1 MELATLLPA
10 TFAGS
15 AMISFTGLLIV
26 GVVAVAVPLFLGL
39 VPAVKVPAV
48 VLEILGGVL
57 VGPAVLG
64 WVHLDVAVR
73 VISDLGLGF
82 LLFMAGFEIDL
93 RRFDRR
99 VLNLAGRAF
108 VLSAVLALLLAYG
121 LRLGGE
127 VRDGLLVGITLMA
140 TSLGVLV
147 PILKDADQTQTYF
160 GRLIMA
166 AGSIAE
172 LAPLVLL
179 SVFFSASSTN
189 PSVELGLLAGFIGF
203 TAVAVVVIQRIRRW
217 GPLREV
223 VQRLEN
229 TSSQLRVRLAI
240 TFALA
245 FSAVA
250 EHFGLAMILGAFL
263 AGVIV
268 RRTDESPAS
277 QEEFQSKLE
286 AIGFGF
292 LIPVFFVSTGVGLDI
307 TSLFHSTRAIIDVP
321 IFLVALLVVRGL
333 PALLYVR
340 AVGRTRAVAAGF
352 MQATSLTFIVVA
364 TTIGVQTGH
373 QRTST
378 AAALVVALL
387 SVIIY
392 PPVALQMLKS
402 ARGPPGVTPP
412 GSPAGPF
419 LGRQRA
425 VTARRPPARARP
437 RRLGVA
443 AGNPAG
449 SGRRRRQRNPRWRG
463 RRRRRA

>member
-1 MELATLLPA
+1 
-10 TFAGS
+10 
-15 AMISFTGLLIV
+15 
-26 GVVAVAVPLFLGL
+26 
-39 VPAVKVPAV
+39 
-48 VLEILGGVL
+48 
-57 VGPAVLG
+57 
-64 WVHLDVAVR
+64 VHLDVAVR

-108 VLSAVLALLLAYG
+108 VLSAVLALLFAYG
-121 LRLGGE
+121 LQLGGA

-166 AGSIAE
+166 AGSVAE

-203 TAVAVVVIQRIRRW
+203 TAVAVVVIQRIRSW

-250 EHFGLAMILGAFL
+250 EHFGLATILG
-263 AGVIV
+263 
-268 RRTDESPAS
+268 
-277 QEEFQSKLE
+277 
-286 AIGFGF
+286 
-292 LIPVFFVSTGVGLDI
+292 
-307 TSLFHSTRAIIDVP
+307 HSW
-321 IFLVALLVVRGL
+321 
-333 PALLYVR
+333 
-340 AVGRTRAVAAGF
+340 
-352 MQATSLTFIVVA
+352 
-364 TTIGVQTGH
+364 
-373 QRTST
+373 
-378 AAALVVALL
+378 
-387 SVIIY
+387 
-392 PPVALQMLKS
+392 
-402 ARGPPGVTPP
+402 P
-412 GSPAGPF
+412 GSSCAGPTS
-419 LGRQRA
+419 R
-425 VTARRPPARARP
+425 RP
-437 RRLGVA
+437 RRRSSRASWRRSALG
-443 AGNPAG
+443 
-449 SGRRRRQRNPRWRG
+449 S
-463 RRRRRA
+463 

>member
-1 MELATLLPA
+1 
-10 TFAGS
+10 
-15 AMISFTGLLIV
+15 MISFTSLLIV

-48 VLEILGGVL
+48 VLEILGGIL
-57 VGPAVLG
+57 VGPTVLG

-73 VISDLGLGF
+73 VVSDLGLGF

-99 VLNLAGRAF
+99 LLILVSQAF
-108 VLSAVLALLLAYG
+108 VVSLALALLVAYG
-121 LRLGGE
+121 LQLGGQ
-127 VRDGLLVGITLMA
+127 VRDGLLVGITLVA

-147 PILKDADQTQTYF
+147 PILHDAGQTETIF

-166 AGSIAE
+166 AGSLAE

-179 SVFFSASSTN
+179 SVFFSASSKN
-189 PSVELGLLAGFIGF
+189 PGAELGLLAGFVGL
-203 TAVAVVVIQRIRRW
+203 TAAIVVVTQRVRVW

-223 VQRLEN
+223 VHRLEN

-250 EHFGLAMILGAFL
+250 EHFGLATILGAFL
-263 AGVIV
+263 AGIIV
-268 RRTDESPAS
+268 RRTDETPAS
-277 QEEFQSKLE
+277 QEEFQGKLE

-307 TSLFHSTRAIIDVP
+307 TALFHSTRAIILVP
-321 IFLVALLVVRGL
+321 VFLVALLVVRGL

-340 AVGRTRAVAAGF
+340 VVGRTRAVAAGF

-364 TTIGVQTGH
+364 TVIGVQTGH

-378 AAALVVALL
+378 AAALVVAGLL
-387 SVIIY
+387 SVVIY
-392 PPVALQMLKS
+392 PPVALRMLM
-402 ARGPPGVTPP
+402 
-412 GSPAGPF
+412 SPAG
-419 LGRQRA
+419 
-425 VTARRPPARARP
+425 RPVSPA
-437 RRLGVA
+437 
-443 AGNPAG
+443 PAP
-449 SGRRRRQRNPRWRG
+449 SPEPDPS
-463 RRRRRA
+463 

>member
-1 MELATLLPA
+1 
-10 TFAGS
+10 
-15 AMISFTGLLIV
+15 MISFSSLLIV
-26 GVVAVAVPLFLGL
+26 GAVAVAVPLFLGL

-48 VLEILGGVL
+48 VLEILGGIL
-57 VGPAVLG
+57 VGPTVLG

-73 VISDLGLGF
+73 VIADLGLGF

-99 VLNLAGRAF
+99 ILVLVSRAF
-108 VLSAVLALLLAYG
+108 VFSLVLALLVAYG
-121 LRLGGE
+121 LQLGGQ
-127 VRDGLLVGITLMA
+127 VRDGLLVGIILVA

-147 PILKDADQTQTYF
+147 PILHDAGEVETIF
-160 GRLIMA
+160 GRMIMA
-166 AGSIAE
+166 AGSLAE

-179 SVFFSASSTN
+179 SVFFSASSKN
-189 PSVELGLLAGFIGF
+189 PGAELGLLAGFVGL
-203 TAVAVVVIQRIRRW
+203 TAAIVVVTQRVRVW

-223 VQRLEN
+223 VHRLEN

-250 EHFGLAMILGAFL
+250 EHFGLATILGAFL

-268 RRTDESPAS
+268 RRTDETPAS
-277 QEEFQSKLE
+277 QQEFQAKLE

-307 TSLFHSTRAIIDVP
+307 TALFHSTRAIILVP
-321 IFLVALLVVRGL
+321 VFLVALLVVRGL

-340 AVGRTRAVAAGF
+340 VVGRTRAIAAGF

-364 TTIGVQTGH
+364 TVIGVQTGH

-378 AAALVVALL
+378 AAALVVAGLL
-387 SVIIY
+387 SVVIY
-392 PPVALQMLKS
+392 PPVALRMLKS
-402 ARGPPGVTPP
+402 AVSRPV
-412 GSPAGPF
+412 SPA
-419 LGRQRA
+419 L
-425 VTARRPPARARP
+425 PPEP
-437 RRLGVA
+437 D
-443 AGNPAG
+443 P
-449 SGRRRRQRNPRWRG
+449 S
-463 RRRRRA
+463 

>member
-1 MELATLLPA
+1 
-10 TFAGS
+10 
-15 AMISFTGLLIV
+15 MISFTSLLIV
-26 GVVAVAVPLFLGL
+26 GAVAVAVPLFLGL

-48 VLEILGGVL
+48 VLEILGGIL
-57 VGPAVLG
+57 VGPTVLG

-73 VISDLGLGF
+73 VIADLGLGF

-99 VLNLAGRAF
+99 LLILVGRAF
-108 VLSAVLALLLAYG
+108 LLSVMLALLFAYG

-166 AGSIAE
+166 AGSLAE

-189 PSVELGLLAGFIGF
+189 PGAELGLLAGFIGL
-203 TAVAVVVIQRIRRW
+203 TAAIVVVTQRVRVW

-250 EHFGLAMILGAFL
+250 EHFGLATILGAFL

-268 RRTDESPAS
+268 RRTDETPAS
-277 QEEFQSKLE
+277 QQEFQGKLE

-307 TSLFHSTRAIIDVP
+307 TALFHSTRAIILVP
-321 IFLVALLVVRGL
+321 VFLVALLVVRGL

-340 AVGRTRAVAAGF
+340 VVGRTRAIAAGF

-364 TTIGVQTGH
+364 TVIGVQTGH

-378 AAALVVALL
+378 AAALVVAGLL
-387 SVIIY
+387 SVVIY
-392 PPVALQMLKS
+392 PPVALRMLKS
-402 ARGPPGVTPP
+402 PAGRPV
-412 GSPAGPF
+412 SPAPS
-419 LGRQRA
+419 
-425 VTARRPPARARP
+425 PEPDP
-437 RRLGVA
+437 
-443 AGNPAG
+443 
-449 SGRRRRQRNPRWRG
+449 S
-463 RRRRRA
+463 

>member
-1 MELATLLPA
+1 
-10 TFAGS
+10 
-15 AMISFTGLLIV
+15 MISFSSLLIV
-26 GVVAVAVPLFLGL
+26 GAVAVAVPLFLGL

-48 VLEILGGVL
+48 VLEILGGIL
-57 VGPAVLG
+57 VGPTVLG

-73 VISDLGLGF
+73 VIADLGLGF

-99 VLNLAGRAF
+99 ILVLVSRAF
-108 VLSAVLALLLAYG
+108 LLSMMLALLVAYG
-121 LRLGGE
+121 LQLGGQ
-127 VRDGLLVGITLMA
+127 VRDGLLVGITLVS

-147 PILKDADQTQTYF
+147 PILHDAGQTETIF

-166 AGSIAE
+166 AGSLAE

-179 SVFFSASSTN
+179 SVFFSASSKN
-189 PSVELGLLAGFIGF
+189 PGAELGLLAGFVGL
-203 TAVAVVVIQRIRRW
+203 TAVIVVVTQRVRVW

-223 VQRLEN
+223 VHRLEN

-245 FSAVA
+245 FSVVA
-250 EHFGLAMILGAFL
+250 EHFGLATILGAFL

-268 RRTDESPAS
+268 RRTDETPAS
-277 QEEFQSKLE
+277 QEEFQGKLE

-307 TSLFHSTRAIIDVP
+307 TALFHSTRAIILVP
-321 IFLVALLVVRGL
+321 VFLVALLLVRGL

-340 AVGRTRAVAAGF
+340 VVGRTHAIAAGF

-364 TTIGVQTGH
+364 TVIGVQTGH

-378 AAALVVALL
+378 AAALVVAGLL
-387 SVIIY
+387 SVVIY
-392 PPVALQMLKS
+392 PPIALRMLMS
-402 ARGPPGVTPP
+402 PGRPDRPV
-412 GSPAGPF
+412 SPA
-419 LGRQRA
+419 L
-425 VTARRPPARARP
+425 PAELDP
-437 RRLGVA
+437 
-443 AGNPAG
+443 
-449 SGRRRRQRNPRWRG
+449 S
-463 RRRRRA
+463 

>member
-1 MELATLLPA
+1 
-10 TFAGS
+10 
-15 AMISFTGLLIV
+15 MISFNSLLIV
-26 GVVAVAVPLFLGL
+26 GAVAVAVPLLLGL

-48 VLEILGGVL
+48 VLEILGGIL

-73 VISDLGLGF
+73 VVSDLGLGF
-82 LLFMAGFEIDL
+82 LLFLAGFEIDL

-99 VLNLAGRAF
+99 ILILVSRAF
-108 VLSAVLALLLAYG
+108 VFSAMLALLVAYG
-121 LRLGGE
+121 LQLGGQI
-127 VRDGLLVGITLMA
+127 RDGLLVAITLIS

-147 PILKDADQTQTYF
+147 PILKDADQTETNF

-166 AGSIAE
+166 AGSLAE

-179 SVFFSASSTN
+179 SVFFSASSKN
-189 PSVELGLLAGFIGF
+189 PSVDLGLLAGFVAF
-203 TAVAVVVIQRIRRW
+203 TAVVVVVTQRIREWR
-217 GPLREV
+217 PMRAV
-223 VQRLEN
+223 VHRLEN

-245 FSAVA
+245 FAVVA
-250 EHFGLAMILGAFL
+250 EHFGLATILGAFL

-268 RRTDESPAS
+268 RRTDETPAS
-277 QEEFQSKLE
+277 QEEFQGKLE

-292 LIPVFFVSTGVGLDI
+292 LIPVFFVSTGAGLDI
-307 TSLFHSTRAIIDVP
+307 AALFHSTRAIILVP
-321 IFLVALLVVRGL
+321 VFLVALLVVRGL

-340 AVGRTRAVAAGF
+340 VVGRTRAIAAGF

-378 AAALVVALL
+378 AAALVVAGLL

-392 PPVALQMLKS
+392 PPVALRMLIS
-402 ARGPPGVTPP
+402 AADRQVPHA
-412 GSPAGPF
+412 PA
-419 LGRQRA
+419 LD
-425 VTARRPPARARP
+425 T
-437 RRLGVA
+437 
-443 AGNPAG
+443 
-449 SGRRRRQRNPRWRG
+449 S
-463 RRRRRA
+463 

>member
-1 MELATLLPA
+1 
-10 TFAGS
+10 
-15 AMISFTGLLIV
+15 MISFSSLLIV
-26 GVVAVAVPLFLGL
+26 GAVAVAVPLLLGL

-48 VLEILGGVL
+48 VLEILGGIL
-57 VGPAVLG
+57 VGPTVLG

-73 VISDLGLGF
+73 VIADLGLGF

-99 VLNLAGRAF
+99 ILILVSRAF
-108 VLSAVLALLLAYG
+108 VLSVILALLVAYG
-121 LRLGGE
+121 LQLGGQ
-127 VRDGLLVGITLMA
+127 VKDGLLVGITLVA

-147 PILKDADQTQTYF
+147 PILHDAGETETNF

-166 AGSIAE
+166 AGSLAE

-179 SVFFSASSTN
+179 SVFFSASSKN
-189 PSVELGLLAGFIGF
+189 PAAELGLLAGFVGL
-203 TAVAVVVIQRIRRW
+203 TAAIVVVTQRVRVW

-223 VQRLEN
+223 VHRLEN

-250 EHFGLAMILGAFL
+250 EHFGLATILGAFL

-268 RRTDESPAS
+268 RRTDETPAS
-277 QEEFQSKLE
+277 QQEFQAKLE

-292 LIPVFFVSTGVGLDI
+292 LIPVFFVSTGAGLDI
-307 TSLFHSTRAIIDVP
+307 TSLFHSTRAIILVP
-321 IFLVALLVVRGL
+321 VFLVALLVVRGL

-340 AVGRTRAVAAGF
+340 VVGRTRAIAAGF

-364 TTIGVQTGH
+364 TVIGVQTGH

-378 AAALVVALL
+378 AAALVVAGLL
-387 SVIIY
+387 SVVIY
-392 PPVALQMLKS
+392 PPVALRMLKS
-402 ARGPPGVTPP
+402 AASRQV
-412 GSPAGPF
+412 SPA
-419 LGRQRA
+419 L
-425 VTARRPPARARP
+425 PPEP
-437 RRLGVA
+437 D
-443 AGNPAG
+443 P
-449 SGRRRRQRNPRWRG
+449 S
-463 RRRRRA
+463 

>member
-1 MELATLLPA
+1 
-10 TFAGS
+10 
-15 AMISFTGLLIV
+15 MISFSSLLIV
-26 GVVAVAVPLFLGL
+26 GAVAVAVPLFLGL

-48 VLEILGGVL
+48 VLEILGGIL
-57 VGPAVLG
+57 VGPTVLG

-73 VISDLGLGF
+73 VIADLGLGF

-99 VLNLAGRAF
+99 ILVLVSRAF
-108 VLSAVLALLLAYG
+108 VLSLMLALLVAYG
-121 LRLGGE
+121 LQLGGQ
-127 VRDGLLVGITLMA
+127 VRDGLLVGITLVA

-147 PILKDADQTQTYF
+147 PILHDAGETETTF
-160 GRLIMA
+160 GRMIMA
-166 AGSIAE
+166 AGSLAE

-179 SVFFSASSTN
+179 SVFFSASSKN
-189 PSVELGLLAGFIGF
+189 PGAELGLLAGFVGL
-203 TAVAVVVIQRIRRW
+203 TAAIVVVTQRVRVW

-250 EHFGLAMILGAFL
+250 EHFGLATILGAFL

-268 RRTDESPAS
+268 RRTDETPAS
-277 QEEFQSKLE
+277 QEEFQGKLE

-307 TSLFHSTRAIIDVP
+307 TSLFRSTRAIILVP
-321 IFLVALLVVRGL
+321 VFLVALLVVRGL

-340 AVGRTRAVAAGF
+340 VAGRTRAIAAGF

-364 TTIGVQTGH
+364 TVIGVQTGH

-378 AAALVVALL
+378 AAALVVAGLL
-387 SVIIY
+387 SVVIY
-392 PPVALQMLKS
+392 PPVALRMLKS
-402 ARGPPGVTPP
+402 PASPQV
-412 GSPAGPF
+412 SPA
-419 LGRQRA
+419 L
-425 VTARRPPARARP
+425 PPEP
-437 RRLGVA
+437 D
-443 AGNPAG
+443 P
-449 SGRRRRQRNPRWRG
+449 S
-463 RRRRRA
+463 

>member
-1 MELATLLPA
+1 
-10 TFAGS
+10 
-15 AMISFTGLLIV
+15 MISFSSLLIV
-26 GVVAVAVPLFLGL
+26 GAVAVAVPLFLGL

-48 VLEILGGVL
+48 VLEILGGIL
-57 VGPAVLG
+57 VGPTVLG

-73 VISDLGLGF
+73 VIADLGLGF

-99 VLNLAGRAF
+99 ILTLVSRAF
-108 VLSAVLALLLAYG
+108 LLSMMLALLVAYG
-121 LRLGGE
+121 LQLGGQ
-127 VRDGLLVGITLMA
+127 VRDGLLVGITLVS

-147 PILKDADQTQTYF
+147 PILHDAGQTETIF
-160 GRLIMA
+160 GRMIMA
-166 AGSIAE
+166 AGSLAE

-179 SVFFSASSTN
+179 SVFFSASSKN
-189 PSVELGLLAGFIGF
+189 PGAELGLLAGFVGL
-203 TAVAVVVIQRIRRW
+203 TAVIVVVTQRVRVW

-223 VQRLEN
+223 VHRLEN

-250 EHFGLAMILGAFL
+250 EHFGLATILGAFL

-268 RRTDESPAS
+268 RRTDETPAS
-277 QEEFQSKLE
+277 QEEFQGKLE

-307 TSLFHSTRAIIDVP
+307 TALFHSTRAIILVP
-321 IFLVALLVVRGL
+321 VFLVALLLVRGL

-340 AVGRTRAVAAGF
+340 VVGRTHAIAAGF

-364 TTIGVQTGH
+364 TVIGVQTGH

-378 AAALVVALL
+378 AAALVVAGLL
-387 SVIIY
+387 SVVIY
-392 PPVALQMLKS
+392 PPIALRMLMS
-402 ARGPPGVTPP
+402 PGRPDRPV
-412 GSPAGPF
+412 SPA
-419 LGRQRA
+419 L
-425 VTARRPPARARP
+425 PAELDP
-437 RRLGVA
+437 
-443 AGNPAG
+443 
-449 SGRRRRQRNPRWRG
+449 S
-463 RRRRRA
+463 

>member
-1 MELATLLPA
+1 
-10 TFAGS
+10 
-15 AMISFTGLLIV
+15 MISFSSLLIV
-26 GVVAVAVPLFLGL
+26 GAVAVAVPLFLGL

-48 VLEILGGVL
+48 VLEILGGIL
-57 VGPAVLG
+57 VGPTVLG
-64 WVHLDVAVR
+64 WVQLDVAVR
-73 VISDLGLGF
+73 VIADLGLGF

-99 VLNLAGRAF
+99 ILTLVSRAF
-108 VLSAVLALLLAYG
+108 LLSMMLALLVAYG
-121 LRLGGE
+121 LQLGGK
-127 VRDGLLVGITLMA
+127 VRDGLLVGITLVS

-147 PILKDADQTQTYF
+147 PILHDAGETETTF
-160 GRLIMA
+160 GRMIMA
-166 AGSIAE
+166 AGSLAE

-179 SVFFSASSTN
+179 SVFFSASSKN
-189 PSVELGLLAGFIGF
+189 PGAALGLLAGFVGM
-203 TAVAVVVIQRIRRW
+203 TAAIVVVTQRVRVW

-223 VQRLEN
+223 VRRLEN
-229 TSSQLRVRLAI
+229 TSAQLRVRLAI

-250 EHFGLAMILGAFL
+250 EHFGLATILGAFL

-277 QEEFQSKLE
+277 QEEFQGKLE

-307 TSLFHSTRAIIDVP
+307 ASLFHSTRAIIDVP
-321 IFLVALLVVRGL
+321 VFLVALLVVRGL

-364 TTIGVQTGH
+364 TVIGVPTGH

-378 AAALVVALL
+378 AAALVVAGLL
-387 SVIIY
+387 SVVIY
-392 PPVALQMLKS
+392 PLLALRLL
-402 ARGPPGVTPP
+402 RG
-412 GSPAGPF
+412 AD
-419 LGRQRA
+419 
-425 VTARRPPARARP
+425 ARP
-437 RRLGVA
+437 VSSPEHPEPDSA
-443 AGNPAG
+443 Q
-449 SGRRRRQRNPRWRG
+449 SVQRPG
-463 RRRRRA
+463 

>member
-1 MELATLLPA
+1 
-10 TFAGS
+10 
-15 AMISFTGLLIV
+15 MISFSSLLIV
-26 GVVAVAVPLFLGL
+26 GAVAVAVPLFLGL

-48 VLEILGGVL
+48 VLEILGGIL
-57 VGPAVLG
+57 VGPTVLG

-73 VISDLGLGF
+73 VIADLGLGF

-99 VLNLAGRAF
+99 ILVLVSRAF
-108 VLSAVLALLLAYG
+108 LLSMMLALLVAYG
-121 LRLGGE
+121 LQLGGQ
-127 VRDGLLVGITLMA
+127 VRDGLLVGITLVS

-147 PILKDADQTQTYF
+147 PILHDAGQTETIF
-160 GRLIMA
+160 GRMIMA
-166 AGSIAE
+166 AGSLAE

-179 SVFFSASSTN
+179 SVFFSASSKN
-189 PSVELGLLAGFIGF
+189 PGAELGLLAGFVGL
-203 TAVAVVVIQRIRRW
+203 TAVIVVVTQRVRVW

-223 VQRLEN
+223 VHRLEN

-250 EHFGLAMILGAFL
+250 EHFGLATILGAFL

-268 RRTDESPAS
+268 RRTDETPAS
-277 QEEFQSKLE
+277 QEEFQGKLE

-307 TSLFHSTRAIIDVP
+307 TALFHSTRAIILVP
-321 IFLVALLVVRGL
+321 VFLVALLLVRGL

-340 AVGRTRAVAAGF
+340 VVGRTHAIAAGF

-364 TTIGVQTGH
+364 TVIGVQTGH

-378 AAALVVALL
+378 AAALVVAGLL
-387 SVIIY
+387 SVVIY
-392 PPVALQMLKS
+392 PPIALRMLIS
-402 ARGPPGVTPP
+402 PGRPDRPV
-412 GSPAGPF
+412 SPA
-419 LGRQRA
+419 
-425 VTARRPPARARP
+425 VPAELDP
-437 RRLGVA
+437 
-443 AGNPAG
+443 
-449 SGRRRRQRNPRWRG
+449 S
-463 RRRRRA
+463 

>member
-1 MELATLLPA
+1 
-10 TFAGS
+10 
-15 AMISFTGLLIV
+15 MISFTSLLIV
-26 GVVAVAVPLFLGL
+26 GAVAVAVPLFLGL

-48 VLEILGGVL
+48 VLEILGGIL
-57 VGPAVLG
+57 VGPTVLG

-73 VISDLGLGF
+73 VVSDLGLGF

-99 VLNLAGRAF
+99 ILILVSRAF
-108 VLSAVLALLLAYG
+108 VVSLALALLIAYG
-121 LRLGGE
+121 LQLGGQ
-127 VRDGLLVGITLMA
+127 VKDGLLVGITLVA

-147 PILKDADQTQTYF
+147 PILHDAGQTETIF

-166 AGSIAE
+166 AGSLAE

-179 SVFFSASSTN
+179 SVFFSASSKN
-189 PSVELGLLAGFIGF
+189 PGAELGLLAGFVGL
-203 TAVAVVVIQRIRRW
+203 TAAIVVVTQRVRVW

-223 VQRLEN
+223 VHRLEN

-250 EHFGLAMILGAFL
+250 EHFGLATILGAFL

-268 RRTDESPAS
+268 RRTDEAPAS
-277 QEEFQSKLE
+277 QEEFQGKLE

-307 TSLFHSTRAIIDVP
+307 TALFHSTRAIILVP
-321 IFLVALLVVRGL
+321 VFLVALLVVRGL

-340 AVGRTRAVAAGF
+340 VVGRTRAIAAGF

-364 TTIGVQTGH
+364 TVIGVQTGH

-378 AAALVVALL
+378 AAALVVAGLL
-387 SVIIY
+387 SVVIY
-392 PPVALQMLKS
+392 PPVALRML
-402 ARGPPGVTPP
+402 T
-412 GSPAGPF
+412 SPAG
-419 LGRQRA
+419 
-425 VTARRPPARARP
+425 RPVSPA
-437 RRLGVA
+437 
-443 AGNPAG
+443 PAPPPEPDP
-449 SGRRRRQRNPRWRG
+449 S
-463 RRRRRA
+463 